1 MSTATRDRRLGEL
14 ADACAEVA
22 DRYRRVR
29 A

>member
-1 MSTATRDRRLGEL
+1 MSTAARDRRLGEL

-22 DRYRRVR
+22 DHYEQVR